1 MAILIPLS
9 VAPSLA
15 SRRLIYATGV
25 SNALFIIWL
34 GGIVYAH
41 ARGLLNTDNVM
52 VAQGVLSQ
60 DISSYHSF
68 YMIRKILI
76 DPVDS
81 FRCLRLYISVD
92 STAVF
97 WNGWI
102 VCEQ

>member
-68 YMIRKILI
+68 YTIRKILI